1 MRHPSTKALSVL
13 EGTKMV
19 KKYVAINCPVKR
31 HGNIAA
37 LLYESKIVIHVIFR
51 PFITAKQ

>member
-1 MRHPSTKALSVL
+1 
-13 EGTKMV
+13 MV